1 MAISASSLS
10 VDLIVRGGPGRS
22 IFDDGKAAVTSNST
36 WNQGD
41 QICFDTGLICLRA
54 VSATGDAATIVGI
67 ADNVVTSGKLAGPY
81 DGLTPVNAAQ
91 VSPGFAG
98 PKYGVSARLT
108 LKTGDAFAIG
118 AKVYLADGANTQ
130 TVSSTDPGDHNH
142 VGIFVGLAA
151 VASAAAGQTGDVLYG
166 CRYPNGTAGTLS
178 LG

>member
-10 VDLIVRGGPGRS
+10 VDNIVRGGPGRS
-22 IFDDGKAAVTSNST
+22 IFEDGKAAVGTGST

-41 QICFDTGLICLRA
+41 QICFDTSLVILRA
-54 VSATGDAATIVGI
+54 VTGTGDAATIVGV

-81 DGLTPVNAAQ
+81 DGLTAVNAAQ
-91 VSPGFAG
+91 VSPGFVG
-98 PKYGVSARLT
+98 PKYGVTARLT
-108 LKTGDAFAIG
+108 LKTGDAFNIG
-118 AKVYLADGANTQ
+118 DKVYLADGADTQ

-142 VGIFVGLAA
+142 VGIFVGLVA

-166 CRYPNGTAGTLS
+166 CRYPNGSGGTLI